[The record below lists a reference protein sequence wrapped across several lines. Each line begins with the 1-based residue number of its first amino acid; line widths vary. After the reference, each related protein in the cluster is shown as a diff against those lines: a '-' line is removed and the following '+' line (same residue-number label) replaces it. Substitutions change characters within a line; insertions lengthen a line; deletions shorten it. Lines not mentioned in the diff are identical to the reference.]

1 MNEKFKVEI
10 AEKNLLQR
18 AKGNLEIS
26 FVEAQG
32 ETTLAKLY
40 QSGSL
45 RVLIPKSFSRSK
57 EAIIINT
64 GGGIIGGDKFSFSIN
79 SEKNTETWITTQA
92 AEKIYKST
100 GDLSRV
106 EIDINLGENASLFW
120 CPQETILF
128 DKSKLFRSMNISV
141 KKSSNLFIVEN
152 VVLGRLASGEF
163 SKNCHFSDQWRIKID
178 QKLTLA
184 ENFLLTGCEELC
196 SKAKLGHNNTVCT
209 MVYVSSNA
217 ERYLKTVRE
226 IIIQSNVIGGASF
239 WNKCLVARIVTQEP
253 AQIRALTVSFL
264 NLFSRQGEPIPRVW
278 SI

>member
-10 AEKNLLQR
+10 TEKNLLQR

-100 GDLSRV
+100 DDLSRV

-128 DKSKLFRSMNISV
+128 DKSKLSRNMNISV
-141 KKSSNLFIVEN
+141 KKSVLENFIKTIVES
-152 VVLGRLASGEF
+152 R
-163 SKNCHFSDQWRIKID
+163 SDGNSYADMTGTMFDID
-178 QKLTLA
+178 
-184 ENFLLTGCEELC
+184 
-196 SKAKLGHNNTVCT
+196 
-209 MVYVSSNA
+209 YDD
-217 ERYLKTVRE
+217 
-226 IIIQSNVIGGASF
+226 
-239 WNKCLVARIVTQEP
+239 
-253 AQIRALTVSFL
+253 
-264 NLFSRQGEPIPRVW
+264 EPIKPKSYMASQFVDELIQHLRHL
-278 SI
+278 SGCGLALKIICFKHSAADMAEPIRQCLSLRSTEKRDGITKATSLCPAHSLTIF